1 MTPGDDFF
9 NLDDP
14 DQGIFRQLAPG
25 ISTRVFVGDKAMLS
39 VVTLAADAEG
49 RVHSHAEEQWGVL
62 LEGDAVRIQDGKE
75 VAVKAGDFWLTPGGV
90 PHGIRAGPSGARI
103 LDIFSP
109 PREAYRKKGAGFA
122 AD

>member
-1 MTPGDDFF
+1 MSDDFF

-14 DQGIFRQLAPG
+14 DQGISRELAPG

-39 VVTLAADAEG
+39 VVTLAAGAEG

-62 LEGDAVRIQDGKE
+62 LEGSAVRIQGGEE
-75 VAVKAGDFWLTPGGV
+75 VAVEAGDFWLTPGGV
-90 PHGIRAGPSGARI
+90 PHGVRAGPAGARI
-103 LDIFSP
+103 LDVFAP
-109 PREAYRKKGAGFA
+109 PREEYREAGSGFA

>member
-1 MTPGDDFF
+1 MTPSGDFF

-14 DQGIFRQLAPG
+14 DQGINRELAPG

-39 VVTLAADAEG
+39 VVTLAPGAEG

-62 LEGDAVRIQDGKE
+62 LEGSAVRIQNGRE

-90 PHGIRAGPSGARI
+90 PHGIRAGPAGARI
-103 LDIFSP
+103 LDVFSP
-109 PREAYRKKGAGFA
+109 SREAYRKEGAGFA